1 VLFDISGANVRISG
15 VRIEGPDHSRV
26 APEDEEP
33 DKGVGILVY
42 ADINIEINNNEIYA
56 WSQAAVR
63 VNDCDGKDW
72 CPSPEG
78 RMLPSENPQAVR
90 IHDNYIHHNQH
101 VGKTDT
107 VYPCMTE
114 PTH

>member
-1 VLFDISGANVRISG
+1 MKSLTKGSESWSTLTSTSRRNVCNFS
-15 VRIEGPDHSRV
+15 V
-26 APEDEEP
+26 AVVE
-33 DKGVGILVY
+33 GVGILVY